1 LYHDLRRFQINI
13 LNMKTI
19 APIPTSIS
27 KKNAVLNLIYDV
39 VLFNTKNSILISATI
54 SSVKFYDIGDR
65 LLMEKKDL
73 NTT

>member
-1 LYHDLRRFQINI
+1 
-13 LNMKTI
+13 MKTI

>member
-1 LYHDLRRFQINI
+1 
-13 LNMKTI
+13 MKTI

-39 VLFNTKNSILISATI
+39 VLFNTKNSILISATN